1 MFGDAVKSLE
11 WAQSHPDEIIIGKKD
26 RALIKDC
33 FDHWTP
39 YARFG
44 DRYICMGW
52 FVQPTEE
59 ERQKWL
65 DGEEIEL
72 LT

>member
-11 WAQSHPDEIIIGKKD
+11 WAQNHPDEIIIGKRD
-26 RALIKDC
+26 QVLIKDY
-33 FDHWTP
+33 FGHWLP
-39 YARFG
+39 YARFCAH
-44 DRYICMGW
+44 YTCMGW
-52 FVQPTEE
+52 FVQHTEE

-65 DGEEIEL
+65 NGEEIEL